1 MAIETFT
8 WCPKV
13 DPVGTVSFRTRSAKF
28 GDGYEQ
34 VARDGINNRSQSWPL
49 TFIGSAAK
57 IKPIMDFIDARGG
70 INPFYWS
77 PPLGEQGL
85 YRCSSYQS
93 SALGAGMYSLVA
105 TFEQAFHP

>member
-13 DPVGTVSFRTRSAKF
+13 EPVGTVSFRNKSAKF

-34 VARDGINNRSQSWPL
+34 RARDGINNKSESWPL
-49 TFIGSAAK
+49 TFVGGADK
-57 IKPIMDFIDARGG
+57 IMPIKKFLDAHAGAD
-70 INPFYWS
+70 PFYWT

-85 YRCSSYQS
+85 
-93 SALGAGMYSLVA
+93 
-105 TFEQAFHP
+105 

>member
-34 VARDGINNRSQSWPL
+34 VAGRDQQSL
-49 TFIGSAAK
+49 TVLATDVHWVRCQDQTDHGLYRRPGRHQSV
-57 IKPIMDFIDARGG
+57 
-70 INPFYWS
+70 YWS